1 VDGLRSERCRVR
13 SKNHGLINI
22 RTICE
27 PTPEG
32 RLAAVAR
39 DEMFRQLDAKR
50 LPDYAD
56 FRCAL
61 EQQVKIEILQA
72 RLDEARLK
80 PNHAR
85 REKELLGQLASV
97 SL

>member
-1 VDGLRSERCRVR
+1 MEL
-13 SKNHGLINI
+13 
-22 RTICE
+22 
-27 PTPEG
+27 TPEG

-56 FRCAL
+56 FRCAF
-61 EQQVKIEILQA
+61 ERYVKIELLQA
-72 RLDEARLK
+72 RLAEARLK
-80 PNHAR
+80 PTNAR
-85 REKELLGQLASV
+85 REKELLGELAVV